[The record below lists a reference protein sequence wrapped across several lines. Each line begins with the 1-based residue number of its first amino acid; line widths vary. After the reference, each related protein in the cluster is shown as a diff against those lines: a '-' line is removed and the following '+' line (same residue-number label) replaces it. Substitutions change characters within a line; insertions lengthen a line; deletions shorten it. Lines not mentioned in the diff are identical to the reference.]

1 MEDIKFICE
10 EYVDTNIG
18 VEALAKKYHVGKLKI
33 KAILNENG
41 IKLKKRGAQRNAE
54 NFIVSDW
61 RVAKY
66 KHVDGLHYI
75 ARDKN
80 NRFETNDW
88 ENKAGILTNH
98 INKTYGVKIPSL
110 YDRRM
115 YYMRTGNYWWE
126 QWFDIVLVENK
137 PVKKCAYCDWETI
150 DIENKSGAYEQHLLK
165 VHNIS
170 KIEHLNQHPEDKR
183 YFTLVSEQDNRQMSN
198 DTNDFVVCK
207 ICGRKL
213 AKIDNHHLST
223 HGITKYQ
230 YVKRYGAESL
240 MSINTLDKYKNLAL
254 KMNLANENNI
264 DKFTSSEETE
274 IIDYI
279 KSLGFECSKNRTV
292 LNGKEIDIFI
302 KDKGLAIEFNG
313 NKWHTEIF
321 GGKDKNY
328 HINKLLECEKQSI
341 RLVQIFEDEYVN
353 HKNIVFSKIKHI
365 IGCNNNL
372 PKIFA
377 RKCDIRTIDR
387 YQAKAFLIDNHIQGY
402 SKSTIYLGAFF
413 NNELIGVMSFLKESD
428 WNWNLTR
435 FATSIN
441 YTCCG
446 VGGKLFNYFTKN
458 YRYNT
463 VKTFAD
469 RRWSTNI
476 SENLYTKIG
485 FKIDGIVTP
494 SYWYYNNSIDR
505 YARIHKFNLRKDSLM
520 SMGNFSN
527 DMTEWEMARELGYD
541 RIWDCGLIKYVYDNP
556 KISNNGN
563 FTLENCR

>member
-1 MEDIKFICE
+1 MDLLDIEQICK
-10 EYVDTNIG
+10 EYVNTNIG
-18 VEALAKKYHVGKLKI
+18 VEALSKKYHVGKLKI
-33 KAILNENG
+33 KSILSENG
-41 IKLKKRGAQRNAE
+41 IEIKKRGAQKNNE
-54 NFIVSDW
+54 DFIVSDW
-61 RVAKY
+61 KVVKY
-66 KHVDGLHYI
+66 KQVDGFHYI
-75 ARDKN
+75 AKDKN
-80 NRFETNDW
+80 SKFETNDW
-88 ENKAGILTNH
+88 ENKAGILTSH
-98 INKTYGVKIPSL
+98 ISKTYGVKIPSL

-126 QWFDIVLVENK
+126 QWFDIVLVEDK

-170 KIEHLNQHPEDKR
+170 KIEHLNQHPEDKG

-223 HGITKYQ
+223 HGITKHQ
-230 YVKRYGAESL
+230 YVKRYGTESL
-240 MSINTLDKYKNLAL
+240 MSSNTLDKYKNLAL

-292 LNGKEIDIFI
+292 LNGKELDIFI

-365 IGCNNNL
+365 IGCNNDL

-402 SKSTIYLGAFF
+402 SKSTVYLGAFF
-413 NNELIGVMSFLKESD
+413 NNELIGVMSFLKESE

-446 VGGKLFNYFTKN
+446 VGGKLFNYFIKN
-458 YRYNT
+458 YRYNII
-463 VKTFAD
+463 KTFAD

-485 FKIDGIVTP
+485 FKIDGVVNP
-494 SYWYYNNSIDR
+494 SYWYYNGSIDR
-505 YARIHKFNLRKDSLM
+505 YARVHKFNLRKDSLM

-527 DMTEWEMARELGYD
+527 DMTEWEMAREFGYD
-541 RIWDCGLIKYVYDNP
+541 RIWDCGLIKYVYTNP
-556 KISNNGN
+556 NNYIN
-563 FTLENCR
+563 Q

>member
-1 MEDIKFICE
+1 MEDIKIICE
-10 EYVDTNIG
+10 EYVNTNIG

-33 KAILNENG
+33 KTLLIENG
-41 IKLKKRGAQRNAE
+41 IEIKKRGAQKNKE

-61 RVAKY
+61 KVVKY
-66 KHVDGLHYI
+66 KPVDGFHYI
-75 ARDKN
+75 AKDKN
-80 NRFETNDW
+80 SEFETNDW

-98 INKTYGVKIPSL
+98 ISKTYGVEIPSL

-126 QWFDIVLVENK
+126 QWFDIVLVEDK
-137 PVKKCAYCDWETI
+137 PVKKCAYCDWETT
-150 DIENKSGAYEQHLLK
+150 DVENKSGAYEQHLLK

-170 KIEHLNQHPEDKR
+170 KIEHLNQHPEDKG

-223 HGITKYQ
+223 HGITKHQ
-230 YVKRYGAESL
+230 YVKRYGTESL
-240 MSINTLDKYKNLAL
+240 MSSNTLDKYKNLAL

-292 LNGKEIDIFI
+292 LNGKELDIFI

-365 IGCNNNL
+365 IGCNNDL

-402 SKSTIYLGAFF
+402 SKSTVYLGAFF
-413 NNELIGVMSFLKESD
+413 NNELIGVMSFLKESE

-446 VGGKLFNYFTKN
+446 VGGKLFNYFIKN
-458 YRYNT
+458 YRYNII
-463 VKTFAD
+463 KTFAD

-485 FKIDGIVTP
+485 FKIDGVVNP
-494 SYWYYNNSIDR
+494 SYWYYNGSIDR
-505 YARIHKFNLRKDSLM
+505 YARVHKFNLRKDSLM
-520 SMGNFSN
+520 AMGNFSN

-541 RIWDCGLIKYVYDNP
+541 RIWDCGLIKYVYTNP
-556 KISNNGN
+556 NNI
-563 FTLENCR
+563 